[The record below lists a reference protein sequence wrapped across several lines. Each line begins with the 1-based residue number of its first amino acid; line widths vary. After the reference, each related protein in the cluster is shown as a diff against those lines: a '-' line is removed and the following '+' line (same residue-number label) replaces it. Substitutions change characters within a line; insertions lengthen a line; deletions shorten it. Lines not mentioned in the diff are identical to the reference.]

1 MIKIFFYLY
10 YFVFNLQSI
19 MKNIILND
27 CKDDLLCFCGKSGK
41 LNKTCDGSDW
51 SCVTDF
57 LSYKKNKLV

>member
-1 MIKIFFYLY
+1 
-10 YFVFNLQSI
+10 